1 MKILLRMSNFKKKEK
16 AIEVKGGA
24 EMQEY
29 SQEDKMLLY
38 FNVYLQ
44 GGEVPAD
51 LKAEFAEFELVRTGL
66 PTEPVSDDLNNEN
79 EM

>member
-1 MKILLRMSNFKKKEK
+1 MSNFKRKEK
-16 AIEVKGGA
+16 TMEVKGGA

-29 SQEDKMLLY
+29 SQEDKMFLY

-44 GGEVPAD
+44 GGDVPAD
-51 LKAEFAEFELVRTGL
+51 LKAEFAEFELARTGL
-66 PTEPVSDDLNNEN
+66 PKEPVSDDLNSQN